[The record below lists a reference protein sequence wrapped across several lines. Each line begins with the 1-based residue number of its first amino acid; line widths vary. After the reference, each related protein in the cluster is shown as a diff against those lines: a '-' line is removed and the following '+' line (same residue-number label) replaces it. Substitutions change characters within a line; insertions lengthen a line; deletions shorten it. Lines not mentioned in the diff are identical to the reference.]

1 MKRRYIALG
10 ALVPVFALLLPFQPA
25 VGAAD
30 DGDATTSPQQLQSA
44 EEIRFSPEEMAES
57 YKLEAEAEWQPAAGR
72 IATEI
77 RDQYPDAFVAARST
91 FTTFTVVFAGAAPE
105 GALRMLDAVPVD
117 VEIVERVGVPE
128 ATVLK
133 IVDSITNAVVPLA
146 GPSQGFSVYPDPEKM
161 SVQIDLY
168 PVAGV
173 DRSDVPMSEFEA
185 AVRNAIAPL
194 DSRGV
199 VVSVSARDTPGGVDS
214 TSYGQAGGTPLNL
227 SSTGAA
233 ACTSGFVVKDN
244 NGPDLGVYTSAHCAN
259 NLRQANTNGNPNFNF
274 DFRAEHLGPY
284 GDHQWMRSP
293 VMMDF
298 WFHYDTGL
306 GRPVTGTGYA
316 VVGNYVCKYGR
327 TTARTCST
335 VTSVNNTVTT
345 ANGTASRITFVSGV
359 INDGGDSGGPVYVG
373 TTAVGLTKGRDPV
386 NNVSWFSTTDWAM
399 LNLSTHICIDGTS
412 C

>member
-1 MKRRYIALG
+1 
-10 ALVPVFALLLPFQPA
+10 
-25 VGAAD
+25 
-30 DGDATTSPQQLQSA
+30 
-44 EEIRFSPEEMAES
+44 MAES
-57 YKLEAEAEWQPAAGR
+57 YKLEAQAEWQPAAGR
-72 IATEI
+72 VATEI
-77 RDQYPDAFVAARST
+77 RDLYPDAFVAARST

-117 VEIVERVGVPE
+117 VEIVDGVGVPE
-128 ATVLK
+128 VAVLEL
-133 IVDSITNAVVPLA
+133 VDSITKTVAPLA
-146 GPSQGFSVYPDPEKM
+146 APSEGFSIYPDPEKK
-161 SVQIDLY
+161 SVEVDLY

-173 DRSDVPMSEFEA
+173 ERADVPLSEFET
-185 AVRNAIAPL
+185 AVRAAIAQL
-194 DSRGV
+194 DARGV
-199 VVSVSARDTPGGVDS
+199 VVSVSARETPGGVDD

-227 SSTGAA
+227 SSNGAA

-244 NGPDLGVYTSAHCAN
+244 NGPDLGVYTSAHCPN
-259 NLRQANTNGNPNFNF
+259 NLRQANTNSNANFNF

-293 VMMDF
+293 VMMDS
-298 WFHYDTGL
+298 WFHYNTGL

-316 VVGNYVCKYGR
+316 LVGNYVCKYGR

-345 ANGTASRITFVSGV
+345 SNGTASRITFVSGV
-359 INDGGDSGGPVYVG
+359 ISDSGDSGGPVYVG
-373 TTAVGLTKGRDPV
+373 TVAVGLTKGRDPMS
-386 NNVSWFSTTDWAM
+386 NVSWFSTTDWAM